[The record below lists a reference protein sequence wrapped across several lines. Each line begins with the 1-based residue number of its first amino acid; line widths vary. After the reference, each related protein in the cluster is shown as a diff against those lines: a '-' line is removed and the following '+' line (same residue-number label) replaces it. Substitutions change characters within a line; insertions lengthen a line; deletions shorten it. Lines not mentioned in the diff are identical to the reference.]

1 MSCCGQSPGSRLVIS
16 QKDID
21 EGLRFEIE
29 YWGGRRVEIQG
40 VVTGQKYEFSG
51 LSRTGLV
58 DPRDAPA
65 ILRNQIFRLK
75 GTKKLEA
82 NA

>member
-1 MSCCGQSPGSRLVIS
+1 MSCCGESGARLVIQ

-29 YWGGRRVEIQG
+29 YWGGRRVEVQG
-40 VVTGQKYEFSG
+40 TVTGQKYVFSG
-51 LSRTGLV
+51 LSRVALV

-65 ILRNQIFRLK
+65 ILRNQMFRMK
-75 GTKKLEA
+75 GTKKVEGGV
-82 NA
+82 